1 MEELGLQ
8 ELTSVSQDQQNHFK
22 NNKNA
27 INGQYANLLKG
38 KQEKNNGKKFQSLED
53 IFGDTDTQLPT
64 ENKKDEYTSIDQI
77 FGEQPAPSTD
87 AALATYA
94 YGDPDMP
101 IGEESLLDVKLR
113 GRLSAA
119 DTVNE
124 KIAEFKKV
132 YPDGDLL
139 FVPGK
144 GTPESTLEG
153 VPSKYSSG
161 EILFRPDTTTPY
173 ARLDGNYFKGG
184 GQEFLADF
192 AEFLYDDIGVLAGEL
207 AAGSKKVTKFMKPFC
222 KIYRSSFLQYLLL
235 APV

>member
-1 MEELGLQ
+1 M
-8 ELTSVSQDQQNHFK
+8 DK
-22 NNKNA
+22 
-27 INGQYANLLKG
+27 Y
-38 KQEKNNGKKFQSLED
+38 QSLDD
-53 IFGDTDTQLPT
+53 IFGNTELPT
-64 ENKKDEYTSIDQI
+64 ENKKDKYTSIDQI

-87 AALATYA
+87 EALATYA

-153 VPSKYSSG
+153 VQQH
-161 EILFRPDTTTPY
+161 LTQD
-173 ARLDGNYFKGG
+173 
-184 GQEFLADF
+184 
-192 AEFLYDDIGVLAGEL
+192 
-207 AAGSKKVTKFMKPFC
+207 
-222 KIYRSSFLQYLLL
+222 
-235 APV
+235 